1 MHLVLFQMME
11 SEIYLNQIKMEKS
24 MKEINVAV
32 TGGAGQIAYSLLPRL
47 VSGETFGPD
56 IKVNLRLIEIP
67 QVVDKLQGTIMELID
82 CGFDQTGELTATS
95 DIREGVKDADWV
107 LLVGS
112 IPRGIVIDGKK
123 IEERSDLL
131 KINGGIFTDQGAAI
145 GQVAKPDAKILV
157 VGNPANT
164 NALIGM
170 NSAKNPSQQWFAMT
184 ALDANRAKAQLA
196 EKAGTSISSVKNMII
211 WGNHSPTMYPDPYNA
226 TINGV
231 SAAETINDDQW
242 LAEEYLPLVQQRG
255 KAVIDARGASSA
267 ASAANAA
274 IDTVKAVMN
283 PTPDG
288 DCFSAAIASDGSYGV
303 PQGLIFGF
311 PLRTS
316 ANGEV
321 EIIQG
326 IELNEFAQSKI
337 AITTQELES
346 EREAVADLID

>member
-1 MHLVLFQMME
+1 
-11 SEIYLNQIKMEKS
+11 

-47 VSGETFGPD
+47 VSGETFGSD
-56 IKVNLRLIEIP
+56 TKVSLRLIEIP

-82 CGFDQTGELTATS
+82 CGFEQTGKLIATS
-95 DIREGVKDADWV
+95 DIKEGVKDADWV

-145 GQVAKPDAKILV
+145 GELAKSDAKVLV

-170 NSAKNPSQQWFAMT
+170 NKANNSSQQWFAMT

-196 EKAGTSISSVKNMII
+196 EKAGVEISSLKNMVI

-226 TINGV
+226 TIDGQ
-231 SAAETINDDQW
+231 SAAEVINDSRW
-242 LAEEYLPLVQQRG
+242 LEDDYLPLVQQRG

-274 IDTVKAVMN
+274 IDTVKSVIN
-283 PTPDG
+283 PTEEG
-288 DCFSAAIASDGSYGV
+288 NCFSAAIVSDGSYGV
-303 PQGLIFGF
+303 PEGLIFGF
-311 PLRTS
+311 PLQTTQE
-316 ANGEV
+316 GKV

-326 IELNEFAQSKI
+326 IELNDFAK
-337 AITTQELES
+337 AKLKITTEELES
-346 EREAVADLID
+346 ERQAVADLIS

>member
-1 MHLVLFQMME
+1 
-11 SEIYLNQIKMEKS
+11 

-56 IKVNLRLIEIP
+56 TRVNLRLIEIP
-67 QVVDKLQGTIMELID
+67 QVVDKLQGTIMELVD

-112 IPRGIVIDGKK
+112 IPRGIVIDRKK

-131 KINGGIFTDQGAAI
+131 KINGGIFTDQGSAI
-145 GQVAKPDAKILV
+145 GELAKSDAKILV

-170 NSAKNPSQQWFAMT
+170 NSANNPSQQWFAMT

-196 EKAGTSISSVKNMII
+196 EKAGVTISSLKSMII

-226 TINGV
+226 TIDGT
-231 SAAETINDDQW
+231 SAAEVINDSKW
-242 LAEEYLPLVQQRG
+242 LEDNYLPLVQQRG

-274 IDTVKAVMN
+274 IDTVKSVIN
-283 PTPDG
+283 PTDEG
-288 DCFSAAIASDGSYGV
+288 DCFSAAVVSDGSYGV
-303 PQGLIFGF
+303 PEGLIFGF
-311 PLRTS
+311 PLRTTTD
-316 ANGEV
+316 GDV

-326 IELNEFAQSKI
+326 IELNSFANSKI
-337 AITTQELES
+337 QITTEELES
-346 EREAVADLID
+346 EREAVVDLIS

>member
-1 MHLVLFQMME
+1 
-11 SEIYLNQIKMEKS
+11 

-47 VSGETFGPD
+47 VSGETFGSD
-56 IKVNLRLIEIP
+56 TKVNLRLIEIP

-82 CGFDQTGELTATS
+82 CGFEQTGELTATS

-145 GQVAKPDAKILV
+145 GDLSKPDAKILV

-170 NSAKNPSQQWFAMT
+170 NSANNAGQQWFAMT

-196 EKAGTSISSVKNMII
+196 EKAKVEISSLKNMII
-211 WGNHSPTMYPDPYNA
+211 
-226 TINGV
+226 
-231 SAAETINDDQW
+231 
-242 LAEEYLPLVQQRG
+242 
-255 KAVIDARGASSA
+255 
-267 ASAANAA
+267 
-274 IDTVKAVMN
+274 
-283 PTPDG
+283 
-288 DCFSAAIASDGSYGV
+288 
-303 PQGLIFGF
+303 
-311 PLRTS
+311 
-316 ANGEV
+316 
-321 EIIQG
+321 
-326 IELNEFAQSKI
+326 
-337 AITTQELES
+337 
-346 EREAVADLID
+346 

>member
-1 MHLVLFQMME
+1 
-11 SEIYLNQIKMEKS
+11 

-56 IKVNLRLIEIP
+56 TKVNLRLIEIP

-82 CGFDQTGELTATS
+82 CGFDQTGNLTATS
-95 DIREGVKDADWV
+95 DIKEGVKDADWV

-131 KINGGIFTDQGAAI
+131 KINGGIFTDQGSAI
-145 GQVAKPDAKILV
+145 GELAKSDAKILV

-170 NSAKNPSQQWFAMT
+170 NKANNTSQQWFAMT

-196 EKAGTSISSVKNMII
+196 EKANVEISSVKNMVI

-226 TINGV
+226 TIDGK
-231 SAAETINDDQW
+231 SAAEVINDASWIED
-242 LAEEYLPLVQQRG
+242 EYLPLVQQRG

-274 IDTVKAVMN
+274 IDTVKSVIN
-283 PTPDG
+283 PTNDG
-288 DCFSAAIASDGSYGV
+288 DCFSAAVVSDGSYGV
-303 PQGLIFGF
+303 PEGLIFGF
-311 PLRTS
+311 PLRTTED
-316 ANGEV
+316 GKV

-326 IELNEFAQSKI
+326 IELNEFAQTKI
-337 AITTQELES
+337 KVTTDELES
-346 EREAVADLID
+346 EREAVADLIS

>member
-1 MHLVLFQMME
+1 
-11 SEIYLNQIKMEKS
+11 

-47 VSGETFGPD
+47 VGGETFGSD
-56 IKVNLRLIEIP
+56 TKVNLRLIEIP

-82 CGFDQTGELTATS
+82 CGFEQTGELTATS
-95 DIREGVKDADWV
+95 DIREGVKDADWI

-145 GQVAKPDAKILV
+145 GELSKPDAKILV

-170 NSAKNPSQQWFAMT
+170 NSANNDGQQWFAMT

-196 EKAGTSISSVKNMII
+196 EKAKVEISSLKNMII

-226 TINGV
+226 TIDGN
-231 SAAETINDDQW
+231 SAAEVINDTNW
-242 LAEEYLPLVQQRG
+242 LEDDYLPLVQQRG

-274 IDTVKAVMN
+274 IDTVKSVIN
-283 PTPDG
+283 PTQEG
-288 DCFSAAIASDGSYGV
+288 DCFSAAVVSDGSYGV
-303 PQGLIFGF
+303 PEGLIFGF
-311 PLRTS
+311 PLRTNP
-316 ANGEV
+316 AGEV
-321 EIIQG
+321 EIVQG
-326 IELNEFAQSKI
+326 IEINDFAKSKI
-337 AITTQELES
+337 QITTEELES
-346 EREAVADLID
+346 ERKAVADLIS

>member
-1 MHLVLFQMME
+1 
-11 SEIYLNQIKMEKS
+11 

-47 VSGETFGPD
+47 ISGETFGSD
-56 IKVNLRLIEIP
+56 TKVNLRLIEIP

-82 CGFDQTGELTATS
+82 CGFEQTGELIATS
-95 DIREGVKDADWV
+95 DIKEGVKDADWI

-131 KINGGIFTDQGAAI
+131 KINGGIFTDQGSAI
-145 GQVAKPDAKILV
+145 GELAKSDAKILV

-170 NSAKNPSQQWFAMT
+170 HSANNSSQQWFAMT

-196 EKAGTSISSVKNMII
+196 EKAAVEISSVKNMII

-226 TINGV
+226 TINGA
-231 SAAETINDDQW
+231 SAAEVINDNLW
-242 LAEEYLPLVQQRG
+242 LEDSYLPLVQQRG

-274 IDTVKAVMN
+274 IDTVKAVIN
-283 PTPDG
+283 PTKEG
-288 DCFSAAIASDGSYGV
+288 DCFSAAVVSDGSYGI
-303 PQGLIFGF
+303 PEGLIF
-311 PLRTS
+311 
-316 ANGEV
+316 
-321 EIIQG
+321 
-326 IELNEFAQSKI
+326 
-337 AITTQELES
+337 
-346 EREAVADLID
+346 

>member
-1 MHLVLFQMME
+1 
-11 SEIYLNQIKMEKS
+11 

-56 IKVNLRLIEIP
+56 TKVNLRLIEIP

-82 CGFDQTGELTATS
+82 CGFEQTGKLIATS
-95 DIREGVKDADWV
+95 DIKEGVKDADWV

-145 GQVAKPDAKILV
+145 GELAKSDAKVLV

-170 NSAKNPSQQWFAMT
+170 NKANNSSQQWFAMT

-196 EKAGTSISSVKNMII
+196 EKAGVEISSLKNMVI

-226 TINGV
+226 TIDGQ
-231 SAAETINDDQW
+231 SAAEVINDSRW
-242 LAEEYLPLVQQRG
+242 LEDDYLPLVQQRG

-274 IDTVKAVMN
+274 IDTVKSVIN
-283 PTPDG
+283 PTEEG
-288 DCFSAAIASDGSYGV
+288 NCFSAAVVSDGSYGV
-303 PQGLIFGF
+303 PEGLIFGF
-311 PLRTS
+311 PLQTTKE
-316 ANGEV
+316 GKV

-326 IELNEFAQSKI
+326 IELNDFAKAKI
-337 AITTQELES
+337 KITTEELES
-346 EREAVADLID
+346 ERQAVADLIS